1 VPGPTPI
8 AVGRPTENLHADIE
22 ILRIYAWQG
31 VCESDLHSIHRED
44 AMKART
50 GRKAVAMARHPTT
63 PDLTDRQ
70 MAVTGG
76 AEPLDAA
83 AALGAAHRA
92 PGMLSTAVTQAVNG
106 IGDAAR
112 GAIRNL

>member
-1 VPGPTPI
+1 MKVKTERR
-8 AVGRPTENLHADIE
+8 AVGI
-22 ILRIYAWQG
+22 
-31 VCESDLHSIHRED
+31 
-44 AMKART
+44 
-50 GRKAVAMARHPTT
+50 ARHQTT
-63 PDLTDRQ
+63 RDLTARQ

-83 AALGAAHRA
+83 AALGAAQRA
-92 PGMLSTAVTQAVNG
+92 LGMLSTAVTQAVNG